1 LLYANI
7 YHAIDSQGGSHVL
20 EVNNISKKFGG
31 LIAVNNVDMSVREG
45 EILGLVGPNGAGKTT
60 LLNLISGIYRSDGG
74 SILYR
79 GEDISRLSMDKICRR
94 GIAKTFQHTSS
105 FPGMT
110 ARQCVMIGSLFGNGR
125 RISMESAEEEA
136 AHHLER
142 VGFPT
147 ELIDKPLS
155 NLNVI
160 ELRRT
165 QLARALASRPKILL
179 LDELMTGLNPS
190 EGTEAI
196 NLIHELR
203 DSGITIVMI
212 EHVMRVILG
221 VSDRIVVLDHGEK
234 IAEGSPEEVVRDR
247 RVIESYLGERY
258 AF

>member
-1 LLYANI
+1 
-7 YHAIDSQGGSHVL
+7 VL
-20 EVNNISKKFGG
+20 EVQSVSKKFGG
-31 LIAVNNVDMSVREG
+31 LVAVNNVDMSVREG

-74 SILYR
+74 SILYH
-79 GEDISRLSMDKICRR
+79 GEDISRLSMDRICKK
-94 GIAKTFQHTSS
+94 GIAKTFQQTSS

-110 ARQCVMIGSLFGNGR
+110 ARECVMIGSLFGNGR
-125 RISMESAEEEA
+125 RINMDSAGEEA
-136 AHHLER
+136 AMHLER
-142 VGFPT
+142 VGFPRDR
-147 ELIDKPLS
+147 IDKPLS

-196 NLIHELR
+196 GLIHDLR
-203 DSGITIVMI
+203 ESGITIVMI

-234 IAEGSPEEVVRDR
+234 IAEGSPDEVVRDR